1 VPSRSSDLVESPA
14 ARRLLAVLSAPTTAV
29 VTAALLAILA
39 LARLTPLPDEATVV
53 AWPALAA
60 AFLLDTALYNEAGI
74 VIGDAGF
81 WTLAAVGCY
90 GEAIAVVAVA
100 RWIRRRVEASRYAEP
115 SS

>member
-1 VPSRSSDLVESPA
+1 MPRPLHTVLRA
-14 ARRLLAVLSAPTTAV
+14 AATARATLAA
-29 VTAALLAILA
+29 TAALLALLA

-74 VIGDAGF
+74 VVGDAGF
-81 WTLAAVGCY
+81 WALAAVGCY
-90 GEAIAVVAVA
+90 VEAIAVVAVA
-100 RWIRRRVEASRYAEP
+100 RWIRRRVEASRYAEQ

>member
-1 VPSRSSDLVESPA
+1 MPRSLHTALRATATARATFA
-14 ARRLLAVLSAPTTAV
+14 A
-29 VTAALLAILA
+29 TAALLTVVA
-39 LARLTPLPDEATVV
+39 LTRVTPLPEETTVV

-74 VIGDAGF
+74 VVGGAGF
-81 WTLAAVGCY
+81 WALTVVGCY
-90 GEAIAVVAVA
+90 VEAIVVVAVA